1 MVAEGVAIA
10 LPEAETYPPPW
21 SRKTDVA
28 PETLQLSVEF
38 PPALMLEGLA
48 TKKLITGSDGEDAAI
63 TITVTDLV
71 TVPPGPVAVKV

>member
-1 MVAEGVAIA
+1 MV
-10 LPEAETYPPPW
+10 
-21 SRKTDVA
+21 TDVT
-28 PETLQLSVEF
+28 PVTLQLRVEL

-48 TKKLITGSDGEDAAI
+48 TKKLITGSDGEGAAI